1 MTRVLVVPG
10 LGADDRHLGDVTG
23 DRVVDGG
30 GQRGRLGTEPRL
42 DRLRPAA

>member
-1 MTRVLVVPG
+1 MTRMLVVPG

-23 DRVVDGG
+23 DRVADGG
-30 GQRGRLGTEPRL
+30 GQQGRVGTEQRL